1 MYNRSKVV
9 RKALKGSGLVL
20 ITFRLIKENKM
31 FTIDTVVDQAVK
43 TAKQGLSYVQ
53 DKNVKAEF
61 EALVDAQASY
71 TKTVYN
77 TNLELAKVFTEN
89 FGKFDAK
96 NIDFGKFFNF
106 AK

>member
-1 MYNRSKVV
+1 
-9 RKALKGSGLVL
+9 
-20 ITFRLIKENKM
+20 M
-31 FTIDTVVDQAVK
+31 FTIDTVVDQSVK
-43 TAKQGLSYVQ
+43 TVKQGLSYVQ

-61 EALVDAQASY
+61 EALVDAQAAY

-77 TNLELAKVFTEN
+77 TGLELTKMVTES

-96 NIDFGKFFNF
+96 SIDFSKYFTF

>member
-1 MYNRSKVV
+1 
-9 RKALKGSGLVL
+9 
-20 ITFRLIKENKM
+20 M
-31 FTIDTVVDQAVK
+31 FTIDTVVDTAVK

-53 DKNVKAEF
+53 DKGVKKEF
-61 EALVDAQASY
+61 EALVDAQAAY

-77 TNLELAKVFTEN
+77 TGLELSKLVTEN

-96 NIDFGKFFNF
+96 SIDFSKYFTF